1 MTKLLSK
8 PLKAFTLYALCILLA
23 SIPVYYFIIDQIWT
37 HELNKHNEIVS
48 SSIIKNLENL
58 HLNNQELESSIALWN
73 KMLPDTKISHV
84 EMLRPDSIYDVYRK
98 SAALYGHPMDR
109 FHGLVTYFS
118 LDGKNYSLTVETNIE
133 ESYETIAA
141 ITVITVIFFSLILV
155 GFIQLN
161 KRISGSLWKPFY
173 ETLEKIKNFDI
184 DKQQPIDFKKSE
196 FLEFEEMNHSIS
208 RLIESNLKA
217 YNQQKEFTENAS
229 HELQTPL
236 AIIQSKLDIL
246 QNSSIDEEQFHII
259 EEAGMALTRA
269 SRINKNLLLLA
280 RIENQQFPETEEI
293 SINES
298 LDDLLSLLSDF
309 LKDKILKLDSGNEL
323 IIHSNKTLLDIML
336 TNLMMNAIRHTKP
349 NSEIQISLYNRRLS
363 ISNTGDSPLEEEKLF
378 RRFSTVNKNKP
389 GSGLGLSIVKEIA
402 KRYHWE
408 IAYSFQNSM
417 HTFTIDF

>member
-1 MTKLLSK
+1 
-8 PLKAFTLYALCILLA
+8 
-23 SIPVYYFIIDQIWT
+23 
-37 HELNKHNEIVS
+37 
-48 SSIIKNLENL
+48 
-58 HLNNQELESSIALWN
+58 
-73 KMLPDTKISHV
+73 
-84 EMLRPDSIYDVYRK
+84 
-98 SAALYGHPMDR
+98 
-109 FHGLVTYFS
+109 
-118 LDGKNYSLTVETNIE
+118 
-133 ESYETIAA
+133 
-141 ITVITVIFFSLILV
+141 
-155 GFIQLN
+155 
-161 KRISGSLWKPFY
+161 
-173 ETLEKIKNFDI
+173 TLEKIKNFDI
-184 DKQQPIDFKKSE
+184 DKQQPIEFKKSE

-246 QNSSIDEEQFHII
+246 QNSNIDEEQFHII

-309 LKDKILKLDSGNEL
+309 LKDKILKLDLGNEL

-336 TNLMMNAIRHTKP
+336 TNLMMNAIRHSKP
-349 NSEIQISLYNRRLS
+349 NSEIQISLYNRRIS

-402 KRYHWE
+402 KRYDWE
-408 IAYSFQNSM
+408 IAYSF
-417 HTFTIDF
+417 